1 MYFYHSYKFYNKDQ
15 MTNNAEHQREIQK
28 ANNRANRESKPLL
41 VFHKDMQD
49 ANYYANVKK

>member
-1 MYFYHSYKFYNKDQ
+1 

-28 ANNRANRESKPLL
+28 ANNTANRQSKPLL

-49 ANYYANVKK
+49 ASYYANVKK